1 VRSSF
6 VYDKACLEA
15 TTKAQPTP
23 DGSKQVIPVR
33 LAAEQ
38 VKKIAKQ
45 VQKVT
50 GKSVELAYVD
60 QGYTGDQA
68 ANEAVNGCVA
78 ADSDGNRDDQQHRQC
93 RGAREAASGVPE
105 VPDHATYGFKP
116 VSLVAVDDAWS
127 AMRFKKA

>member
-38 VKKIAKQ
+38 VKKIAKLA
-45 VQKVT
+45 
-50 GKSVELAYVD
+50 ELQGVD
-60 QGYTGDQA
+60 RSTICA
-68 ANEAVNGCVA
+68 C
-78 ADSDGNRDDQQHRQC
+78 
-93 RGAREAASGVPE
+93 
-105 VPDHATYGFKP
+105 
-116 VSLVAVDDAWS
+116 
-127 AMRFKKA
+127 